1 MTEQLN
7 ADRKQTVVMNTEEM
21 DWEKSPAP
29 GVWRKRLELVGE
41 KESGQV
47 TSIVRYEP
55 GSEFPEHPHPDG
67 EEIFVLEGV
76 FSDEHGDYPAGTY
89 IFNPDGVSHSPFSK
103 EGCTLF
109 VKLRQAPGSDR
120 KQVRHDSTNGE
131 WVTGEEGCIHRQ
143 MLNNEEAH
151 GEVSYLA
158 RFDHNAQL
166 PRHGHPDGEEVL
178 VLEGELKDEYG
189 RYPKGTWV
197 RMPEMSRHAPG
208 SDTGCLIFVKRGHLV
223 EERS

>member
-1 MTEQLN
+1 MTDQLN
-7 ADRKQTVVMNTEEM
+7 ADRDEVAIM
-21 DWEKSPAP
+21 DTAAMEWEKSPAP

-67 EEIFVLEGV
+67 EEILVLSGV

-89 IFNPDGVSHSPFSK
+89 IFNPDGVSHKPFSK

-109 VKLRQAPGSDR
+109 VKLRQAPGKDR
-120 KQVRHDSTNGE
+120 KQIRHDTNTGE
-131 WVTGEEGCIHRQ
+131 WITGEEGCIHRQ
-143 MLNNEEAH
+143 FMMNDETY

-158 RFDHNAQL
+158 RFDEGAQL
-166 PRHGHPDGEEVL
+166 PTHGHPGGEEVL
-178 VLEGELKDEYG
+178 VLEGELKDEDG
-189 RYPKGTWV
+189 RYPAGTWV
-197 RMPEMSRHAPG
+197 RLPVGSGHAPG
-208 SDTGCLIFVKRGHLV
+208 SDTGCLIFVKRGHL
-223 EERS
+223 